1 MSWRAGREMIL
12 AGTSQGMVVFDEAG
26 EERFRALAERDVSH
40 LYLARGG
47 RLLAIADQNVI
58 LAAPSAGEA
67 ADDDAWRVLGELPG
81 TVANCVVELAGRL
94 FIGAADARL
103 FVMPAD
109 GSAAERIA
117 SFDAVPAREGWDT
130 PWGGPPDVRSLAV
143 IPQPDPAIYADIH
156 VGGIVRSSDLGAT
169 WTQAPGI
176 LHRDVHRVSTHPDR
190 PDMVLAATA
199 RGCFIS
205 HDRGES
211 WEQHLQPFEPRRYQR
226 CVIADSAD
234 PDLLLC
240 TASLGPH
247 PRGDRGCEAM
257 LFRSADG
264 GVSWADAMEGL
275 PGPLHYNINT
285 HMLDA
290 APDRAG
296 VFAFHDDLQSLYLT
310 ENGARSWTRVARL
323 PDVHCICMT

>member
-1 MSWRAGREMIL
+1 MII
-12 AGTSQGMVVFDEAG
+12 AGTSQGLVVFEEAG
-26 EERFRALAERDVSH
+26 EESFRALPSRDLTH
-40 LYLARGG
+40 LYLTPAR

-58 LAAPSAGEA
+58 LAAPSPRHA
-67 ADDDAWRVLGELPG
+67 ADGAAWTVLGELPG
-81 TVANCVVELAGRL
+81 TVANCLAELAGRL

-103 FVMPAD
+103 FVMPAE
-109 GSAAERIA
+109 GGAAELIA
-117 SFDAVPAREGWDT
+117 SFDAVPTREAWDT

-143 IPQPDPAIYADIH
+143 IARPASAIYADIH
-156 VGGIVRSSDLGAT
+156 VGGIVRSFDLGAS
-169 WTQAPGI
+169 WSQAPGS

-211 WEQHLQPFEPRRYQR
+211 WEQHLEPFEPRGYQR

-247 PRGDRGCEAM
+247 PQGESGCEAM
-257 LFRSADG
+257 VFRSTDG
-264 GVSWADAMEGL
+264 GATWGEAMEGL
-275 PGPLHYNINT
+275 PGPFHNINT

-290 APDRAG
+290 APAESG
-296 VFAFHDDLQSLYLT
+296 TFAFHDDLQSLYLSRD
-310 ENGARSWTRVARL
+310 GARSWEHIARL
-323 PDVHCICMT
+323 PDVQCICMA